1 MPLHRPGSANVAA
14 SVCIYR
20 KRERPLRCRPI
31 VWPCPT
37 ACLCSPVPAVQS
49 AFVSPHRVPSLC
61 FDVRHRAGDRTFYA
75 PIRPRRRPIV
85 QWRLT
90 QGRGGPAIPLPA
102 IQGPV
107 GHCASPAAPPRPF
120 CDVLVAPLLAMSIIR
135 RRQVQPVIAP
145 SLPAPPLPAIQLP
158 SRR

>member
-20 KRERPLRCRPI
+20 KQERPLRCRPI

-37 ACLCSPVPAVQS
+37 ACLCSPVPAGQS
-49 AFVSPHRVPSLC
+49 AFVSPRRVPSLC
-61 FDVRHRAGDRTFYA
+61 FDVRHHAGDRTFYA

-90 QGRGGPAIPLPA
+90 QGRGGQAIPRPA

-107 GHCASPAAPPRPF
+107 GHCASPAAPPAVLRRFSRTTAGYVDHPQASGPAGDRP
-120 CDVLVAPLLAMSIIR
+120 P
-135 RRQVQPVIAP
+135 P
-145 SLPAPPLPAIQLP
+145 SLRRPASNLSLIHI
-158 SRR
+158 